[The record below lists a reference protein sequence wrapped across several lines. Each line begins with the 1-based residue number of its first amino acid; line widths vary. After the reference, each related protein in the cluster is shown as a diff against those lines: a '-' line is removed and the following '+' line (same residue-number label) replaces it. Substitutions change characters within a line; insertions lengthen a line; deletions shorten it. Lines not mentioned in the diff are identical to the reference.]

1 MDLHILDDNLKAVDV
16 VDQYESLIWTERYSG
31 YGDLQ
36 LVIKST
42 RGTRALLTSG
52 KRAAIDK
59 SYRVMTIETVDDK
72 VTEDG
77 VAVLEVAGRTLEAGL
92 EERSTHIAQE
102 GGSTGIPAWTLTE
115 TPGNIAREMFYVRC
129 QNNTAIPA
137 DNFPFLAA
145 TSFLPLGSIP
155 EFSDPISVLVD
166 PKDVYTFIKELCDI
180 YNLGFRLVRNKT
192 TFQLSFDVY
201 TGNDHTSQQSTYP
214 AVIFSPELEN
224 LSDTSALTSTANL
237 KNVAYVFAKNGT
249 EIVYEGATS
258 TTAGF
263 ERRVLVVKADDIELE
278 AGTALTSA
286 LQQRGRQ
293 ELAKHRVI
301 FAFDGE
307 IPQHNSY
314 EYGVDYELGDVV
326 EMRNSDGL
334 ANNMRVTEQ
343 IFVSDSEGE
352 RAYPTLAIDL
362 LITPGSWFDW
372 DANEVW
378 DDAEGYWADL

>member
-42 RGTRALLTSG
+42 RGTRALLTAG
-52 KRAAIDK
+52 KRAVIDR

-77 VAVLEVAGRTLEAGL
+77 VAVLEVSGRSIEAVL
-92 EERSTHIAQE
+92 DERSTHIAQE
-102 GGSTGIPAWTLTE
+102 GGSTGITPWTLTE

-129 QNNTAIPA
+129 QNNTVMPEDKI
-137 DNFPFLAA
+137 PFLAS
-145 TSFLPLGSIP
+145 TNFLPLGSIP
-155 EFSDPISVLVD
+155 EFEEEISVIVE
-166 PKDVYTFIKELCDI
+166 PKTVYTFIKELCDM
-180 YNLGFRLVRNKT
+180 YNLGFRLVRDKT

-201 TGNDHTSQQSTYP
+201 TGNDHTSKQAIYP
-214 AVIFSPELEN
+214 AVIFSPEVEN
-224 LSDTSALTSTANL
+224 LSDTSALTSNANF

-249 EIVYEGATS
+249 EIVYEGASS

-263 ERRVLVVKADDIELE
+263 ERRVLVVKADDIDLE
-278 AGTALTSA
+278 AGMALTTA

-314 EYGVDYELGDVV
+314 TYGVDYELGDLV

-362 LITPGSWFDW
+362 LITPGSWFAW
-372 DANEVW
+372 DINEIW
-378 DDAEGYWADL
+378 DDADGYWADL